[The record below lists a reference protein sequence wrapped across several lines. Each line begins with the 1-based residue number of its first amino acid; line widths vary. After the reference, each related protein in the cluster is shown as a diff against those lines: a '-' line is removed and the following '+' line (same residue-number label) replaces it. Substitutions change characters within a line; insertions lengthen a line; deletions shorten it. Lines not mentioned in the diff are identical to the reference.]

1 MKREACDVLV
11 VGGGSAGIAAA
22 LAAVRRGARTV
33 LLERSNGLGGMG
45 NQGGVHTFC
54 GLYHPDVEM
63 GPQWL
68 NEGIPAEVG
77 QQMLDRTGQAG
88 PDLMGRVFVLR
99 SHPAVWAKLAVDLI
113 EAETDLQC
121 LRHTMLQSVQRVAA
135 GWSAAIER
143 EGGPTDMQCRAIVDC
158 SGDATVARCVA
169 PERSDMAQGKH
180 LYRPAMI
187 AVFPGITEPLN
198 DERRVELAVR
208 VAQAVR
214 AGRVPKA
221 AMAATFRSSPCS
233 DEVFVSLDL
242 EAGGEAW
249 NPDDQQQKQAVWDE
263 AAATMRALAVE
274 LKATHPLFQAMGAC
288 RLPEQLGIR
297 ESARWRG
304 DYVLTGEDLVRNR
317 RFADDV
323 ALAGWPLEMR
333 ETARGPKFRYF
344 DRAEP
349 AGIPQRSL
357 QLSALPGMFFAG
369 RCLSA
374 DHAALASV
382 RVMGT
387 CLATG
392 QAAGVAAVASLSRP
406 ASTTEPVAST

>member
-1 MKREACDVLV
+1 MKQEACDVLV

-22 LAAVRRGARTV
+22 LAAARRGARTF
-33 LLERSNGLGGMG
+33 LLERSDGLGGMG

-54 GLYHPDVEM
+54 GLYHPDVEK

-68 NEGIPAEVG
+68 NEGIPAEIG
-77 QQMLDRTGQAG
+77 RRMLDRTRQTG
-88 PDLMGRVFVLR
+88 PDLLGRVFVLR
-99 SHPAVWAKLAVDLI
+99 SHPVVWADLAVDLI
-113 EAETDLQC
+113 QAETELKC
-121 LRHTMLQSVQRVAA
+121 LMRTMLRRVQRVAA
-135 GWSAAIER
+135 GWSATFER
-143 EGGPTDMQCRAIVDC
+143 EGGTHEIECRAIVDC
-158 SGDATVARCVA
+158 SGDATVAQCVA
-169 PERSDMAQGKH
+169 PERLDMAAGSH

-187 AVFPGITEPLN
+187 AVFPGIMEPLN

-233 DEVFVSLDL
+233 EEVFVSLDL

-249 NPDDQQQKQAVWDE
+249 NPGDQTQIQAVWGE
-263 AAATMRALAVE
+263 AAATMHALAAE
-274 LKATHPLFQAMGAC
+274 LRATHPLFQAMGEC
-288 RLPEQLGIR
+288 RLPAQLGIR

-304 DYVLTGEDLVRNR
+304 DYVLTGGDLVRNR
-317 RFADDV
+317 RFTDDV

-349 AGIPQRSL
+349 AGIPLRSL

>member
-1 MKREACDVLV
+1 MKQEACDVLV
-11 VGGGSAGIAAA
+11 VGGGSAGVAAA
-22 LAAVRRGARTV
+22 LAAARRGARTI
-33 LLERSNGLGGMG
+33 LLERSDGLGGMG

-54 GLYHPDVEM
+54 GLYHPDVNQ

-77 QQMLDRTGQAG
+77 RHMLARTGQAG

-99 SHPAVWAKLAVDLI
+99 SHPVVWANLAVDLI
-113 EAETDLQC
+113 QAEVDLQG
-121 LRHTMLQSVQRVAA
+121 LMHTRLLHVQRVNEA
-135 GWSAAIER
+135 WSATCERHGGTCEIE
-143 EGGPTDMQCRAIVDC
+143 CRAIIDC
-158 SGDATVARCVA
+158 SGDATVAQCVA
-169 PERSDMAQGKH
+169 PECWDIAAASR

-221 AMAATFRSSPCS
+221 ALAATFRSSPCS
-233 DEVFVSLDL
+233 EEVFVSLDL

-249 NPDDQQQKQAVWDE
+249 NPGNQTQTQAVWDE

-304 DYVLTGEDLVRNR
+304 DYMLTGEDLVGNR
-317 RFADDV
+317 RFPDDV

-349 AGIPQRSL
+349 AGIPLRSL

-406 ASTTEPVAST
+406 ASTTEPEART